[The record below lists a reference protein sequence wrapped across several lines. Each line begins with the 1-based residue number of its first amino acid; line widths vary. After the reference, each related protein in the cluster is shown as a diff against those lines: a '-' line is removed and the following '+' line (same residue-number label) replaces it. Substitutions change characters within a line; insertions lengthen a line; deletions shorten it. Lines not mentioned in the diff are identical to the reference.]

1 MKQLDNQEEVDDSS
15 NDEKRNKNKILTHHD
30 EQINL
35 KNEFKIAA
43 KDLDGDGD
51 ALLQM
56 KQKTAQ

>member
-1 MKQLDNQEEVDDSS
+1 MKKLDNQEEVDDSS

-43 KDLDGDGD
+43 KEYFINTGKNFFKYDFV
-51 ALLQM
+51 
-56 KQKTAQ
+56 